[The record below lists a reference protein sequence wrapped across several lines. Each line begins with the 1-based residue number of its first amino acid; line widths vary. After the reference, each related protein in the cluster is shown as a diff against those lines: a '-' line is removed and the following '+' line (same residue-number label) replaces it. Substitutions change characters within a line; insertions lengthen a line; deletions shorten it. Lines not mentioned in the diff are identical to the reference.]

1 MYCYNCGKE
10 IAETVKFCPYCGAEQ
25 KQPQQPVQQPQQQ
38 EPQPQPIQQQ
48 PAQWQN
54 PQQQD
59 TQWQAPQ
66 QPTQWQNPPVADNS
80 EKKQFL
86 ADQTSHHS
94 GSRRPCGRSSACSA
108 RVP

>member
-25 KQPQQPVQQPQQQ
+25 KQPQQSPQWQQPQQ
-38 EPQPQPIQQQ
+38 PVQQ
-48 PAQWQN
+48 

-66 QPTQWQNPPVADNS
+66 QPTQWQNPPAANNS
-80 EKKQFL
+80 GK
-86 ADQTSHHS
+86 TIP
-94 GSRRPCGRSSACSA
+94 GSPDFPSFWQPSPLWS
-108 RVP
+108 